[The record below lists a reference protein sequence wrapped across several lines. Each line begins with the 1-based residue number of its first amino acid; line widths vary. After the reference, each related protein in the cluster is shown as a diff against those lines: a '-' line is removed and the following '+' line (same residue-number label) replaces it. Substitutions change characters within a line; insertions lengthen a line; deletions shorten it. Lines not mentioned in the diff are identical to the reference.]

1 MSDPLSLPANPNGTD
16 PTQRLEAQLLLVA
29 RALPY
34 PRTPDLAASAR
45 LAEVAARARLPRSPQ
60 TAAAPRSSPVRP
72 ARPLSWALAA
82 VLIVLLSLLAV
93 PPVRSGVIEFLRL
106 GAVRILLGDV
116 PTATPAATVT
126 GTRPPT
132 ATFMPSATPLASVLD
147 LHGQTTLADAVE
159 RLPHLPI
166 RLPAYPADLG
176 QPDAVFVQDL
186 DGDAVVLVWLE
197 PDDPSQV
204 RLSLHLL
211 ASPQFVDKL
220 LKNQPAR
227 VEFTKVNG
235 REAFWTTGPYYV
247 IARGGF
253 ITEMRLITGH
263 VLIWYTDDVTYRL
276 ETDLP
281 LAEAIKIAESLE

>member
-16 PTQRLEAQLLLVA
+16 PTQRLEAQLLVVA

-34 PRTPDLAASAR
+34 PRTPDLAASPR
-45 LAEVAARARLPRSPQ
+45 LAEVAARARLPRSAQPS
-60 TAAAPRSSPVRP
+60 AAPRPSPVRP
-72 ARPLSWALAA
+72 ARPLAWALAA

-116 PTATPAATVT
+116 PTATPAATA
-126 GTRPPT
+126 

-147 LHGQTTLADAVE
+147 LQGQTTLADAVE

-227 VEFTKVNG
+227 VEFTEVNG
-235 REAFWTTGPYYV
+235 REAFWTTGPYFV

-281 LAEAIKIAESLE
+281 LEEAIKIAESLQ